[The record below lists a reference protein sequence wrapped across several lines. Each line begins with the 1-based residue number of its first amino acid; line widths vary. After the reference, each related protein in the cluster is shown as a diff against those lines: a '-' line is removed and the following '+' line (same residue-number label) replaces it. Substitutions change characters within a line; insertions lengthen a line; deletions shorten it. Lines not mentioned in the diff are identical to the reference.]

1 MVEVRGRTMRRFASE
16 VGRARRAGAAFAG
29 AAVLLAAAACGVGT
43 DEVESVAAMEE
54 LVIGVNTDQPGLGEK
69 VSDSGNSYDAF
80 AGFDIR
86 VAKEIARNLGV
97 NAANVS
103 FKAVSSSN
111 RERLLG
117 NGEVDL
123 VVASYSIT
131 PERKLKN
138 VAFGGPY
145 YVAHQDVM
153 VRQSDAAAIK
163 SIHDL
168 AGKRVCRVEGSLSFE
183 RIHDEQGVAAVPVN
197 ADGYG
202 ACLDMLIAGR
212 LDAVSTDDLILAGLA
227 RRAAEEGRFVKVV
240 GAPVSDERYGVGLRA
255 GDVDGCEAV
264 NEAITKMYQDDTI
277 PVHLHRWFDDSGLE
291 PSETVPQFEGCE

>member
-1 MVEVRGRTMRRFASE
+1 
-16 VGRARRAGAAFAG
+16 
-29 AAVLLAAAACGVGT
+29 
-43 DEVESVAAMEE
+43 MEK

-69 VSDSGNSYDAF
+69 ISETGKSYDAY

-103 FKAVSSSN
+103 FEPVTSSN
-111 RERLLG
+111 REELLEKG
-117 NGEVDL
+117 KVDL
-123 VVASYSIT
+123 IVASYSIT
-131 PERKLKN
+131 PDRKRDGVL
-138 VAFGGPY
+138 FGGPY

-153 VRQSDAAAIK
+153 VRQSDAATIE

-168 AGKRVCRVEGSLSFE
+168 AGKKVCKVEGSLSFE
-183 RIHDEQGVAAVPVN
+183 RIKEEQGILAEPVN
-197 ADGYG
+197 AAGYG
-202 ACLDMLIAGR
+202 KCLEKLIAGQ
-212 LDAVSTDDLILAGLA
+212 LHAVSTDDLILAGLA
-227 RRAAEEGRFVKVV
+227 RRAAEQGHFMEVV
-240 GAPVSDERYGVGLRA
+240 GAPISDERYGVGLRA

-291 PSETVPQFEGCE
+291 PVETVPQFEGCE